1 MQSCRAYRGKQHGM
15 GDKQKKWFLE
25 LSRAVARQ
33 LKIYRISPTSAGS
46 TLPIREGIQ
55 SIKCVFSKL
64 GERGDYAKKYVC
76 QENLSLNRLKSQ
88 FYKGKSFLEA
98 MIFKKSS

>member
-1 MQSCRAYRGKQHGM
+1 MQSCRAYRGKQHGI

-64 GERGDYAKKYVC
+64 GERGDYAKKYIC
-76 QENLSLNRLKSQ
+76 QENLSLNRLKFQ

-98 MIFKKSS
+98 MI